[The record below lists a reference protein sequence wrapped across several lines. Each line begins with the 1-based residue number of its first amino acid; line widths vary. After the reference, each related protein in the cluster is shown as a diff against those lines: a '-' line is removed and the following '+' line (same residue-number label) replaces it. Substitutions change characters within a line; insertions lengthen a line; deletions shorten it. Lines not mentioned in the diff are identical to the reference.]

1 MKVKG
6 KELSGLDNWITRNIY
21 KISRAF
27 AIIFGIIWGIDGIL
41 KFQPGLVQ
49 AFPGMVSS
57 AAAGQPSFFSGWY
70 SFWLAQASANP
81 AFWVYITGILE
92 LALAFS
98 LIFGFMRKVSYGGG
112 FLLSLFIWAVP
123 EGFGGPYGPG
133 ATDIGTGII
142 YAMVF
147 LFLIVLNAS
156 NGPNPYTLDSHIEKR
171 FKWWKILA
179 EVKR

>member
-1 MKVKG
+1 M
-6 KELSGLDNWITRNIY
+6 ENIFFDKWFNKNVR
-21 KISRAF
+21 KISRVF
-27 AIIFGIIWGIDGIL
+27 VMIFGIIWGIDGFL

-49 AFPGMVSS
+49 ALPSMISS
-57 AAAGQPSFFSGWY
+57 AAAAQPSFLQGWY
-70 SFWLAQASANP
+70 SFWMAQASSNP
-81 AFWVYITGILE
+81 ALLVYLQGILE
-92 LALAFS
+92 LSLSFS

-147 LFLIVLNAS
+147 LFLAVLNS
-156 NGPNPYTLDSHIEKR
+156 MHGESLYTLDSKIEKR
-171 FKWWKILA
+171 IKWWKFLA
-179 EVKR
+179 EIRY

>member
-1 MKVKG
+1 MKRIFSDKWFNKNVM
-6 KELSGLDNWITRNIY
+6 
-21 KISRAF
+21 KISRAS
-27 AIIFGIIWGIDGIL
+27 AIVFGIIWGIDGFL

-57 AAAGQPSFFSGWY
+57 AAAGQPSFLHGWY
-70 SFWLAQASANP
+70 SFWIAQASSNP
-81 AFWVYITGILE
+81 AFWVYLTGILE
-92 LALAFS
+92 TALAFS
-98 LIFGFMRKVSYGGG
+98 LIFGFMRKISYGGG

-147 LFLIVLNAS
+147 LFLAVLNAAH
-156 NGPNPYTLDSHIEKR
+156 GDDPYTLDSKIEKR
-171 FKWWKILA
+171 VKWWKILA
-179 EVKR
+179 EIKY